1 MLKSM
6 LACCKLYISESRN
19 AIALD
24 SIERAAKL
32 HPEAII
38 TNIFKDEVYNR
49 VGYTI
54 VSHFTPANSSLDA
67 SSPLKR
73 AVFSMVKAALEA
85 IDLELHS
92 GTHPRVGVVDH
103 ICFHPLAQ
111 ASMDQAAGLANSL
124 AADIGHK
131 LQVPTFVYGGVH
143 KRGKTLDA
151 IRRELGYFKPSSSGN
166 QWTGG
171 LPSDALLLKPDHGP
185 TELTG
190 NKGFVIVG
198 ATPWVDNYNVPV
210 LTTNIE
216 AVRRIARRVS
226 GRGGG
231 LHSVQAMG
239 LAHGENSTEVACNLL
254 DPSRVGADQV
264 QLEVQRLAHEEGL
277 AVGEGY
283 FTDFSQER
291 VIETYLRTIKSC
303 N

>member
-131 LQVPTFVYGGVH
+131 LQGVVDCGSHSLGRQLQCPSPSPPT
-143 KRGKTLDA
+143 L
-151 IRRELGYFKPSSSGN
+151 
-166 QWTGG
+166 
-171 LPSDALLLKPDHGP
+171 
-185 TELTG
+185 
-190 NKGFVIVG
+190 
-198 ATPWVDNYNVPV
+198 
-210 LTTNIE
+210 E

-231 LHSVQAMG
+231 LQSVQAMG
-239 LAHGENSTEVACNLL
+239 LVHGENSTEVACNLL
-254 DPSRVGADQV
+254 DPSSVGADQV

-277 AVGEGY
+277 AVCEGY